1 MAAININQNNFNEII
16 HSGKKVLL
24 DFWAPWCGPCRM
36 VVPMVEEIAEERPDI
51 LVGKINVDEEP
62 ELASRYRVISI
73 PTLLVMKDGQV
84 VHQAVGARPKN
95 QILDLK
101 KENDNLISICM
112 GSTSADIE
120 NRNTPMLKKYPIIA
134 VNGCK
139 NNCVNTIL
147 ENKGVDV
154 FKTINA
160 ADVLENYSVSANDP
174 FRLDDEAEECVKIIK
189 KELTNTINSYT
200 IYFRTISDVKSEYT
214 FLSRCYK

>member
-1 MAAININQNNFNEII
+1 MDKRIA
-16 HSGKKVLL
+16 L
-24 DFWAPWCGPCRM
+24 APCNGMSPNGLVCR
-36 VVPMVEEIAEERPDI
+36 V
-51 LVGKINVDEEP
+51 
-62 ELASRYRVISI
+62 
-73 PTLLVMKDGQV
+73 
-84 VHQAVGARPKN
+84 AVG
-95 QILDLK
+95 DFK
-101 KENDNLISICM
+101 KENENAISICM

-120 NRNTPMLKKYPIIA
+120 NKNTPMLKKYPIKA

-189 KELTNTINSYT
+189 KELENS
-200 IYFRTISDVKSEYT
+200 
-214 FLSRCYK
+214 L